1 MLQIVKTMRNVFGH
15 RLRYGVMGFGTPL
28 RYPGGKGRLSSYISK
43 VISANGLIDGTYIEP
58 YAGGAGMAINLLL
71 DNVVSDIVLN
81 DADRSVFAFW
91 KCVTERT
98 DELIDLIRSTEVT
111 VDEWG
116 VQREVQSRKESTDI
130 LELGFSTFFLN
141 RTNRSG
147 ILTGGII
154 GGKNQSGKYHIDARF
169 NKDDLIARIERIGE
183 LADHITVECKD
194 GIAFIKGL
202 DEKFDID
209 EALVYIDPPYYVK
222 GSMLY
227 LNHYSHEDH
236 VSLSRTIM
244 DLRLRWILSYDD
256 APEIKDIYKWAI
268 PLEFEM
274 YYSTYK
280 TKRGRELFFTSK
292 NLELPNMDVKPYRGD
307 ISHYC

>member
-1 MLQIVKTMRNVFGH
+1 M
-15 RLRYGVMGFGTPL
+15 
-28 RYPGGKGRLSSYISK
+28 
-43 VISANGLIDGTYIEP
+43 
-58 YAGGAGMAINLLL
+58 
-71 DNVVSDIVLN
+71 
-81 DADRSVFAFW
+81 FA
-91 KCVTERT
+91 
-98 DELIDLIRSTEVT
+98 L
-111 VDEWG
+111 
-116 VQREVQSRKESTDI
+116 
-130 LELGFSTFFLN
+130 
-141 RTNRSG
+141 
-147 ILTGGII
+147 
-154 GGKNQSGKYHIDARF
+154 
-169 NKDDLIARIERIGE
+169 IERD
-183 LADHITVECKD
+183 LRQC
-194 GIAFIKGL
+194 
-202 DEKFDID
+202 KFDSAAMKTI

-274 YYSTYK
+274 YYSTYE

-307 ISHYC
+307 IVHYC